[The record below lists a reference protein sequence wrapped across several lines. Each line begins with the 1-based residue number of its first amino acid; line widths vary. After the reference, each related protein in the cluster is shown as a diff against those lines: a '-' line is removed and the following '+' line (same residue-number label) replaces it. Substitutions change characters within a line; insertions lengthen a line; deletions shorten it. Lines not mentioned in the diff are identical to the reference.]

1 MEFYQK
7 TAILGKR
14 PGIAVFSNR
23 SGKKDS
29 TFGRGR
35 AVLVSRETKTVDLV
49 CVVLVMLTGREKISD
64 VDGIIHFYLD
74 ESSNTEI

>member
-1 MEFYQK
+1 MGE
-7 TAILGKR
+7 R
-14 PGIAVFSNR
+14 
-23 SGKKDS
+23 
-29 TFGRGR
+29 R

-64 VDGIIHFYLD
+64 VDGIIHFYMD